1 MTTTITTV
9 QAPVTVGPATLVGRR
24 WDVAPLMPWSG
35 DASPEAVTYRNRNT
49 GKVRRCNVFLGVR
62 YAEPPVGPLRWK
74 DAVDYDYPAGTYQMD
89 SLQNV
94 PWQVYS
100 EEGETRGRPE
110 WGINNGAFSWPTMQP
125 GGTQESE
132 DCLFLDIYQPR
143 GQAPAGGWPVIFW
156 MHGGG
161 FQQNSRVAY
170 HHRGHRIAAAK
181 GCIVVCPG
189 YRMSTFGFFYHPDME
204 NEPGYTGPN
213 FMYSD
218 VKSALRWVNRNIA
231 SFGGNKNRVM
241 VGGTSAGAVTT
252 LAMMEDAS
260 ISGLFACAWSSS
272 GGGTGGRMPRDVTF
286 YSEGFAKRCERFT
299 KAATAVA
306 PSIRDASTPA
316 RMLDVSIAAD
326 GELPALRKGLTPD
339 HIMAFAHTRKRLTRA
354 SLNAKAPAFANATSD
369 NVFPWVGNGIAYYRP
384 TDAAKAGRFTKPIV
398 MAVAEN
404 ESNLLSSFPDEPA
417 ATPEAQEAKRRVAS
431 NLLRL
436 IQYPQYEVWA
446 AQPWVP
452 AAWIS
457 GGSWAEQRRK
467 IYSHTTF
474 HFAAWRIAN
483 AMSETASGTC
493 YLALWNFSTQ
503 GRANHSSDV
512 HYLFGNVEWNASMS
526 GAEAMV
532 TVRTLQMADAMM
544 QSMANFAAS
553 GGNPNAAYAYAAS
566 AAEPTTTGD
575 WNLFASPVTHTMVAY
590 NHATKLNHWNIWGQ
604 DDLSPGDN
612 AAQCVHAAYL
622 PGAWTDY
629 KSYYG

>member
-1 MTTTITTV
+1 MTTTITAIET
-9 QAPVTVGPATLVGRR
+9 PVTVGPATLVGRR
-24 WDVAPLMPWSG
+24 WDVSPLMPWSG
-35 DASPEAVTYRNRNT
+35 DTSPEATTYRNRNT

-110 WGINNGAFSWPTMQP
+110 WGINHGAFSWPTMQP

-170 HHRGHRIAAAK
+170 HHRGHRIAASK

-204 NEPGYTGPN
+204 SEPGYTGPN

-241 VGGTSAGAVTT
+241 IGGTSAGAVTT
-252 LAMMEDAS
+252 QAMMEDAS
-260 ISGLFACAWSSS
+260 ISSMFACAWSSS
-272 GGGTGGRMPRDVTF
+272 GGGTGARMPRDVTF
-286 YSEGFAKRCERFT
+286 YSEGYARHVGKYT
-299 KAATAVA
+299 TAIKSTA
-306 PSIRDASTPA
+306 PRMRDAAQPA
-316 RMLDVSIAAD
+316 RTLSVAMEAD
-326 GELPALRKGLTPD
+326 GDLNAMRLGLTPN
-339 HIMAFAHTRKRLTRA
+339 HIMALAHERMRLNRVG
-354 SLNAKAPAFANATSD
+354 LNNGNAVLTPGGGV
-369 NVFPWVGNGIAYYRP
+369 NVYPWLGNGIGWFRAS
-384 TDAAKAGRFTKPIV
+384 DAAKAGKFTKPIV
-398 MAVAEN
+398 LAVAEN
-404 ESNLLSSFPDEPA
+404 ESSISPSFVAEPMS
-417 ATPEAQEAKRRVAS
+417 PAQTANKKRIAG
-431 NLLRL
+431 NYLRL
-436 IQYPQYEVWA
+436 IRFPQYETWA

-452 AAWIS
+452 ASWIS

-467 IYSHTTF
+467 IYSHCTF
-474 HFAAWRIAN
+474 HFAAWRVAN
-483 AMSETASGTC
+483 AMSETGSAPA
-493 YLALWNFSTQ
+493 YLAMWNFSTQ
-503 GRANHSSDV
+503 GRANHSADV
-512 HYLFGNVEWNASMS
+512 HFLFGNVEWNASMS
-526 GAEAMV
+526 GTAAMV
-532 TVRTLQMADAMM
+532 TARTLLMADSMM

-553 GGNPNAAYAYAAS
+553 GGNPNTVYTHAAS
-566 AAEPTTTGD
+566 SAEPGTTGD
-575 WNLFASPVTHTMVAY
+575 FGLFASPVALTLTAY
-590 NHATKLNHWNIWGQ
+590 NHATNPEHWNIWGANNL
-604 DDLSPGDN
+604 DPGN
-612 AAQCVHAAYL
+612 NPVQCVHTAYL
-622 PGAWTDY
+622 PGAWLGY